1 MRIIAI
7 DPGYDRLGVSV
18 MEKDIKGKEVVLFSD
33 CLLTDKQ
40 DSLDKRILFLG
51 QEVKSVIKKWS
62 PTHMAI
68 EKLFFTKNQTT
79 AMKVAE
85 VRGVVIYEAS
95 QKGIHIHE
103 FSPQDIKI
111 AVTGYGNASKDQVSK
126 MTEKIL
132 SLSQKKRLDD
142 EMDALALGVTA
153 LAHNK
158 GQGLADRL

>member
-1 MRIIAI
+1 MRIISI

-18 MEKDIKGKEVVLFSD
+18 MEKDTKGKEVVLFSD
-33 CLLTDKQ
+33 CFLTDKK
-40 DSLDKRILFLG
+40 DSLEKRILFLG

-95 QKGIHIHE
+95 QQGISIHE

-111 AVTGYGNASKDQVSK
+111 AVTGYGKATKDQVSK

-132 SLSQKKRLDD
+132 SLSTKKRLDD

-153 LAHNK
+153 LAHNRK
-158 GQGLADRL
+158 

>member
-1 MRIIAI
+1 MRIISI

-18 MEKDIKGKEVVLFSD
+18 MEKDTNGKEVVLFSD
-33 CLLTDKQ
+33 CFTTDKSE
-40 DSLDKRILFLG
+40 SLDARILFLG
-51 QEVKSVIKKWS
+51 QAVKKVIKKWS

-95 QKGIHIHE
+95 QMGIVIHE

-111 AVTGYGNASKDQVSK
+111 AVTGYGSATKDQVSK

-132 SLSQKKRLDD
+132 KLSPKKRLDD

-153 LAHNK
+153 LAHIK
-158 GQGLADRL
+158 K

>member
-1 MRIIAI
+1 MRIISI

-18 MEKDIKGKEVVLFSD
+18 LEKDLKGKEVVLFSD
-33 CLLTDKQ
+33 CFLTDKKE
-40 DSLDKRILFLG
+40 SLDARIFFLG
-51 QEVKSVIKKWS
+51 QSVRKAIKEWS

-68 EKLFFTKNQTT
+68 EKLFFSKNQTT
-79 AMKVAE
+79 VMKVAE

-95 QKGIHIHE
+95 QASVMIHE

-111 AVTGYGNASKDQVSK
+111 AVTGYGKATKEQVTK

-132 SLSQKKRLDD
+132 TLTPKKRLDD

-153 LAHNK
+153 LAHLRK
-158 GQGLADRL
+158 

>member
-1 MRIIAI
+1 MRIISI

-18 MEKDIKGKEVVLFSD
+18 MEKDVKGKEVVLFSD
-33 CLLTDKQ
+33 CFLTDKKE
-40 DSLDKRILFLG
+40 SLEKRILFLG

-95 QKGIHIHE
+95 QKGITIHE
-103 FSPQDIKI
+103 FSPQNIKI

-132 SLSQKKRLDD
+132 SLSKKKRLDD

-153 LAHNK
+153 LAHNRK
-158 GQGLADRL
+158 

>member
-1 MRIIAI
+1 MRIISI

-18 MEKDIKGKEVVLFSD
+18 MEKDVKGKEVVLFSD
-33 CLLTDKQ
+33 CFLTDKKE
-40 DSLDKRILFLG
+40 SLEKRILFIG

-95 QKGIHIHE
+95 QKGIIIHE

-132 SLSQKKRLDD
+132 SLSKKKRLDD

-153 LAHNK
+153 LAHNRK
-158 GQGLADRL
+158 

>member
-1 MRIIAI
+1 MRIISI

-18 MEKDIKGKEVVLFSD
+18 MEKDVKGKEVVLFSD
-33 CLLTDKQ
+33 CFLTDKKE
-40 DSLDKRILFLG
+40 SLEKRILFLG
-51 QEVKSVIKKWS
+51 QEVKGVIKKWS

-95 QKGIHIHE
+95 QKGITIHE

-132 SLSQKKRLDD
+132 SLSKKKRLDD

-153 LAHNK
+153 LAHNRK
-158 GQGLADRL
+158 

>member
-1 MRIIAI
+1 MRIISI

-18 MEKDIKGKEVVLFSD
+18 MEKDTKGKEVVLFSD
-33 CLLTDKQ
+33 CFLTDKKE
-40 DSLDKRILFLG
+40 SLEKRILFLG
-51 QEVKSVIKKWS
+51 QEVKSVIKKFS

-95 QKGIHIHE
+95 QKGITIHE

-132 SLSQKKRLDD
+132 SLSKKKRLDD

-153 LAHNK
+153 LAHNRK
-158 GQGLADRL
+158 

>member
-1 MRIIAI
+1 MCMRIISI

-18 MEKDIKGKEVVLFSD
+18 MEKDTKGKEVVLFSD
-33 CLLTDKQ
+33 CFLTDKK
-40 DSLDKRILFLG
+40 DSLEKRILFLG

-95 QKGIHIHE
+95 QQGISIHE

-111 AVTGYGNASKDQVSK
+111 AVTGYGKATKDQVSK

-132 SLSQKKRLDD
+132 SLSTKKRLDD

-153 LAHNK
+153 LAHNRK
-158 GQGLADRL
+158 